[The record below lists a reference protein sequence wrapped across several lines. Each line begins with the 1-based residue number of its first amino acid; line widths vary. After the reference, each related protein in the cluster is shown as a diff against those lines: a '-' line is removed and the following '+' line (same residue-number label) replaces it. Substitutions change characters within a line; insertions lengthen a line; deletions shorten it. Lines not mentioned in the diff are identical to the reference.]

1 MSERC
6 DEIFNYCKFTIE
18 SACEYFL
25 NWGTSGKVTGKKMNR
40 LMLCASCH
48 HPAEIWGIWQTSWVW
63 QATAIVNCYRPI

>member
-48 HPAEIWGIWQTSWVW
+48 HPAEI
-63 QATAIVNCYRPI
+63 